1 MTKKIG
7 PHRQCIGCRGV
18 FPKGE
23 LLRFVHDAS
32 GCALFD
38 ETQSLNRRGF
48 YLCPERVCLAS
59 ACRNKRGRSLL
70 RDEKAASGLVPSL
83 LDSLLGS
90 VERVLAG
97 SENTMPRDL
106 ASDSGENL
114 REGDV
119 LLIRDDI
126 PGQSGGTLTEAGKA
140 RGASVFTVPPTVLHG
155 SECRVIKRNSP
166 KISPILRNLRFYE
179 RLSFKGREL

>member
-1 MTKKIG
+1 MTKKNG

-32 GCALFD
+32 GCAMFD
-38 ETQSLNRRGF
+38 ETQGLAGRGF
-48 YLCPERVCLAS
+48 YLCPDRVCLAS
-59 ACRNKRGRSLL
+59 ACRNKRGRALL
-70 RDEKAASGLVPSL
+70 RDEKAVSGLVPSL

-90 VERVLAG
+90 VERLLAG
-97 SENTMPRDL
+97 SGNTMSRDL
-106 ASDSGENL
+106 AIDSGENL

-126 PGQSGGTLTEAGKA
+126 TGQSGGTLPEAGKA
-140 RGASVFTVPPTVLHG
+140 QGASVFTVPPAVLHW
-155 SECRVIKRNSP
+155 SECRVIDRDSP